1 MNSEPDMN
9 RLTHAASGILLASI
23 VAQNTSHSIPCIFC
37 WVVLWSLISDFDV
50 HIPTLTHRGVTHTLA
65 FALLSGSLV
74 LALGQSPSTP
84 FYAILASLSVI
95 LHLIL
100 DSLTPNGVPLW
111 VPLSRKRVR
120 FPVIGGKIRS
130 NDRTFNLII
139 QIIAIGSAVT
149 ILAG

>member
-1 MNSEPDMN
+1 MK
-9 RLTHAASGILLASI
+9 RLTHAAAGILLASI
-23 VAQNTSHSIPCIFC
+23 VSQNTSHSTPYIFC

-50 HIPTLTHRGVTHTLA
+50 HIPTITHRGVTHSLA

-95 LHLIL
+95 LHLML

-111 VPLSRKRVR
+111 MPISRKRVR
-120 FPVIGGKIRS
+120 FPIIGGKVRS
-130 NDRTFNLII
+130 DNRISNLII
-139 QIIAIGSAVT
+139 QVIAIGSAVM